1 MGEAKRRKQADP
13 DYGKKPKPAAKPSA
27 GKGSRNLLGLKNVSK
42 TEWIVWAVLLGVL
55 AATFAATSAM

>member
-13 DYGKKPKPAAKPSA
+13 DYGKKSKPAPKLSKKKA
-27 GKGSRNLLGLKNVSK
+27 GNFLGLKNVSK
-42 TEWIVWAVLLGVL
+42 TEWIVWAVLLGAL